1 MQNINNKL
9 LNLVRL
15 LSTLKDEELE
25 KALINR
31 AVLDRIFL
39 MRKSRKTGFEL
50 LEGLSFR
57 DLYELSINPILNNKN
72 DI

>member
-1 MQNINNKL
+1 MENINNKL
-9 LNLVRL
+9 INLVRL

-31 AVLDRIFL
+31 AILDRVFL

-57 DLYELSINPILNNKN
+57 DLFELSKNPTLNHIN

>member
-1 MQNINNKL
+1 
-9 LNLVRL
+9 
-15 LSTLKDEELE
+15 
-25 KALINR
+25 
-31 AVLDRIFL
+31 

-57 DLYELSINPILNNKN
+57 DLFELSKNPTLNHIN